1 MPVIFSPSS
10 RLQPHPLQRRLWAP
24 LRLTVRALD
33 LQQQYH
39 LGTGWK
45 CNFSGPISDL
55 LNQKLCVL
63 CCHEPFRP
71 VPTHAGRPQQLPP
84 SPGFT
89 VTSSHPNYQARPR
102 DATQTPVSRRV
113 CDGKECGP
121 LSMRGSA
128 SIASPASWEPQVS
141 GREPLPSTRAPRPPL
156 TPFQS
161 KAREVLLSHVSLGRR
176 YCGLTIVAM
185 WGTSLKLCA
194 PRQEAHLS
202 KAVPADRLR
211 RPSSLSDRCRT
222 QAGQAHQLGA

>member
-1 MPVIFSPSS
+1 MGGGGGAVYLDCHVTSPAPLPRSCVNKS
-10 RLQPHPLQRRLWAP
+10 PASLPGLPRPCHGPTATALLTDQVAGHCLCPHRLWAP

-161 KAREVLLSHVSLGRR
+161 KARS
-176 YCGLTIVAM
+176 T
-185 WGTSLKLCA
+185 
-194 PRQEAHLS
+194 PF
-202 KAVPADRLR
+202 
-211 RPSSLSDRCRT
+211 
-222 QAGQAHQLGA
+222 